1 MIIVTGATG
10 FVGRYLVDQ
19 LVADGVGVVATGKS
33 ERGKAYCKK
42 AGIPFVL
49 LDVTKEEDFNNLPK
63 ENVDAV
69 VHLAALLSIDVA
81 QWTAKDYLMTNA
93 LGTYNVL
100 EYCRKSG
107 SKKIIYAMTHS
118 DVNRSKDLVITEETP
133 REFGSTVGPGN
144 TLPYIVSKIA
154 AMNFIEVYTKEDF
167 EKPPKTSENTTKVY
181 KEETI
186 TRGKSKSS
194 KEAGIQGIIL
204 RFPGIRGYG
213 SRDSHYDTVFH
224 RFIQKAIRSEPIEIW
239 GEHKTVR
246 DLVYIKDVI
255 AAIISALKSEKAN
268 GLYNIGSGKGMTIE
282 DEAKAIIKVFSP
294 PDNPPKIIYRPDIKE
309 VRKRSYI
316 FDISKAKRDFG
327 YSPKYSYEEAMIDYK
342 KEMESGKFNE
352 LG

>member
-19 LVADGVGVVATGKS
+19 LVKDGVEVVATGRS
-33 ERGKAYCKK
+33 DERGDAYYKK
-42 AGIPFVL
+42 AGIPFVR
-49 LDVTKEEDFNNLPK
+49 LDVTKEEDFNDLPK

-69 VHLAALLSIDVA
+69 VHLAALLSIDVEKWKPA
-81 QWTAKDYLMTNA
+81 DYLMTNA

-100 EYCRKSG
+100 EYCRKNG

-154 AMNFIEVYTKEDF
+154 AMNFIEVYTKE
-167 EKPPKTSENTTKVY
+167 
-181 KEETI
+181 
-186 TRGKSKSS
+186 
-194 KEAGIQGIIL
+194 AGIQGIIL

-213 SRDSHYDTVFH
+213 SRDSHYDTVFY
-224 RFIQKAIRSEPIEIW
+224 RFIQKAIKSEPIEIW

-255 AAIISALKSEKAN
+255 AAIGGALKSEKAS
-268 GLYNIGSGKGMTIE
+268 GLYNIGSGKGLTIE

-294 PDNPPKIIYRPDIKE
+294 SDKPSRLVYRPDIEE

-316 FDISKAKRDFG
+316 WDISKAKRDLDWE
-327 YSPKYSYEEAMIDYK
+327 PKYSYEEALADYK
-342 KEMESGKFNE
+342 KEMERGYFEIKK
-352 LG
+352 

>member
-10 FVGRYLVDQ
+10 FIGRYLVDQ
-19 LVADGVGVVATGKS
+19 LVEDGVEVVATGRS
-33 ERGKAYCKK
+33 ERGEAYYKK

-49 LDVTKEEDFNNLPK
+49 LDITKEEDFDNLPK
-63 ENVDAV
+63 ENVDTV
-69 VHLAALLSIDVA
+69 VHLAALLSIDIEKWKPA
-81 QWTAKDYLMTNA
+81 DYLMANA

-154 AMNFIEVYTKEDF
+154 AMNFIEVYTKE
-167 EKPPKTSENTTKVY
+167 
-181 KEETI
+181 
-186 TRGKSKSS
+186 
-194 KEAGIQGIIL
+194 AGIQGIIL

-224 RFIQKAIRSEPIEIW
+224 RFVQKAIKSEPIEIW

-246 DLVYIKDVI
+246 DLVYIKDVV
-255 AAIISALKSEKAN
+255 AAIIGALKSEKAS
-268 GLYNIGSGKGMTIE
+268 GLYNIGSGKGLTIE

-294 PDNPPKIIYRPDIKE
+294 SDKPSRLVYRPDIEE

-316 FDISKAKRDFG
+316 WDISKAKRDWDWE
-327 YSPKYSYEEAMIDYK
+327 PKYSYEEALADYK
-342 KEMESGKFNE
+342 KEMERGYFEIKK
-352 LG
+352 

>member
-10 FVGRYLVDQ
+10 FIGRYLVDQ
-19 LVADGVGVVATGKS
+19 LVEDGVEVLATGRS
-33 ERGKAYCKK
+33 ERGEAYYKK
-42 AGIPFVL
+42 AGIPFARV
-49 LDVTKEEDFNNLPK
+49 DITKEEDFDNLPK

-69 VHLAALLSIDVA
+69 VHLAALLSIDVEKWKPA
-81 QWTAKDYLMTNA
+81 DYLMTNA

-154 AMNFIEVYTKEDF
+154 AMNFIEVYTKEA
-167 EKPPKTSENTTKVY
+167 EM
-181 KEETI
+181 
-186 TRGKSKSS
+186 
-194 KEAGIQGIIL
+194 QGIVL

-213 SRDSHYDTVFH
+213 SRDAAYDTVFH

-246 DLVYIKDVI
+246 DLVYIKDVV
-255 AAIISALKSEKAN
+255 AAIIGALKSEKAN
-268 GLYNIGSGKGMTIE
+268 GLYNIGSGEGMTIE
-282 DEAKAIIKVFSP
+282 DEARAIIKVFSP
-294 PDNPPKIIYRPDIKE
+294 PDKPSEIIYRPDIEE